1 MHTAVHLVALRID
14 RDSFHTRLG
23 ERGGFRENGDERAAA
38 QQVKDDIDIVDLHHD
53 FEVVVTPLQQV
64 LEGVARLQALVGQD
78 EIIAFK
84 VSEGDALLPC
94 QRVVV
99 IDDGRQ
105 AIAKN
110 RSAVYRLVPLERL
123 EGQHKIQFAL
133 LQSVHQ
139 FLHGTIDDVE
149 LDVGVGMD
157 ERDERLGHDV
167 AKGER
172 HSDVEFSSQHLTQV
186 IHVVSTGPGR
196 IDRLLGVGQ
205 QFFSRLRE
213 IHLVGIALKERHSY
227 LLLQMGNLLRQGTLR
242 DVELPRRLGEIKRF
256 GHLEEIFQLSD
267 FHSYRSKSVCKDTT
281 RVSIRAY
288 RGHDFSPF
296 LSFCVHPLSLLRH
309 GA

>member
-1 MHTAVHLVALRID
+1 MVI
-14 RDSFHTRLG
+14 
-23 ERGGFRENGDERAAA
+23 
-38 QQVKDDIDIVDLHHD
+38 
-53 FEVVVTPLQQV
+53 
-64 LEGVARLQALVGQD
+64 
-78 EIIAFK
+78 
-84 VSEGDALLPC
+84 
-94 QRVVV
+94 

-139 FLHGTIDDVE
+139 FLHRSIDDIE

-196 IDRLLGVGQ
+196 IDRLLGIRQ

-213 IHLVGIALKERHSY
+213 IYLVGIAFKERHSY
-227 LLLQMGNLLRQGTLR
+227 LLLQVGNLLR
-242 DVELPRRLGEIKRF
+242 
-256 GHLEEIFQLSD
+256 
-267 FHSYRSKSVCKDTT
+267 
-281 RVSIRAY
+281 
-288 RGHDFSPF
+288 
-296 LSFCVHPLSLLRH
+296 
-309 GA
+309 